1 MADTMVTKKTNITTV
16 CEEDKIFIRA
26 LMSLSSEKKMHPAT
40 AASYNNLAGVYR
52 KHGKQKKGRGIVSKK
67 SANT

>member
-26 LMSLSSEKKMHPAT
+26 GCLTLLFNIISQESF
-40 AASYNNLAGVYR
+40 
-52 KHGKQKKGRGIVSKK
+52 I
-67 SANT
+67 